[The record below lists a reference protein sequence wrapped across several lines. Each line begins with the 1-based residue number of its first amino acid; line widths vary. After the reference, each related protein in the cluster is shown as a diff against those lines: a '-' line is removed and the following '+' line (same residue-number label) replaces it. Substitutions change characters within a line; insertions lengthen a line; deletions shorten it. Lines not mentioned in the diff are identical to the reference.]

1 MSLMAAIDTAVR
13 LQLARDGKRTG
24 PIDYA
29 WTLEPVA
36 ASGANA
42 ALGGYDEDGM
52 RMFLEQVSARLRI
65 DVPSLRY
72 DWSGA
77 DPATFRKMSILS
89 LISVI
94 ARDTTL
100 ADGATP

>member
-36 ASGANA
+36 SATP